1 MIEKSRKSTV
11 KNVSK
16 FPIKTVGQNL
26 KIASQQSFMTEM
38 CRALFKYKNEGK
50 FGWNNWL
57 TT

>member
-50 FGWNNWL
+50 FG
-57 TT
+57 